1 MKIAFLTSGG
11 NAPCL
16 NSSIGRLLF
25 HFSKID
31 DEVHAV
37 GYLNGFSGLLK
48 NNKINLPTK
57 FSLNEID
64 MFYSLGG
71 SLIGNSRIKLT
82 NVDDCLK
89 KGLISDGQIPLEVAA
104 DQLIKD
110 KIDILFTIGG
120 DDTNTT
126 AKDLQN
132 HINSK
137 NINITV
143 IGIPKTIDNDIFPI
157 KRSLGAYTAASSG
170 AMFFQ
175 NIVNENFMSEHHLIV
190 HEVMGRNSGWLTGFT
205 AKMYYDTL
213 DEEKLNLYDTF
224 DKRRYDIH
232 GIYVPERE
240 IPAIIGQGGKRI
252 HGIEQQLGIKLTVKV
267 LEEKKESTKFNTNE
281 TKKYV
286 IFEFSKSL
294 SKKSAEFSLEDNF
307 LFSAIVSNRGEIKIH
322 KKSEI
327 GRKITD
333 ALDTNKKIEI
343 LI

>member
-82 NVDDCLK
+82 NIDDCLK
-89 KGLISDGQIPLEVAA
+89 KGLISEGQTPLEVAA

-132 HINSK
+132 HIN
-137 NINITV
+137 
-143 IGIPKTIDNDIFPI
+143 
-157 KRSLGAYTAASSG
+157 
-170 AMFFQ
+170 
-175 NIVNENFMSEHHLIV
+175 
-190 HEVMGRNSGWLTGFT
+190 
-205 AKMYYDTL
+205 
-213 DEEKLNLYDTF
+213 
-224 DKRRYDIH
+224 
-232 GIYVPERE
+232 
-240 IPAIIGQGGKRI
+240 
-252 HGIEQQLGIKLTVKV
+252 
-267 LEEKKESTKFNTNE
+267 
-281 TKKYV
+281 
-286 IFEFSKSL
+286 
-294 SKKSAEFSLEDNF
+294 
-307 LFSAIVSNRGEIKIH
+307 
-322 KKSEI
+322 
-327 GRKITD
+327 
-333 ALDTNKKIEI
+333 
-343 LI
+343 